1 MVTDRLKVSD
11 IDTEMKE
18 IADKYIKAV
27 LINAK
32 RSYYRVLRRIER
44 EGMSAYDRTICK
56 SNLFIEEKGFSEI
69 DMECFCVDC
78 ELFAIE
84 KSELTD
90 ALLSLTRLQLE
101 ILLKSVLT
109 DKSQAE
115 IAAQYG
121 ITTRMVRKH
130 KLIALEKLRRR
141 LLDEK

>member
-1 MVTDRLKVSD
+1 MVTNRLKVSD

-32 RSYYRVLRRIER
+32 RSYYRVLRKNER
-44 EGMSAYDRTICK
+44 EGMSAYDLTICK

>member
-1 MVTDRLKVSD
+1 MVTNRLKVSD

-18 IADKYIKAV
+18 IADKYIKTV

-32 RSYYRVLRRIER
+32 RSYYRVLRKNER
-44 EGMSAYDRTICK
+44 EGMSAYDLTICK
-56 SNLFIEEKGFSEI
+56 SNLFIEEKGYSEI